1 MAETIKETINEEE
14 EVSNLNSND
23 NVADAT
29 NLNEEMANEDELGK
43 SMAETAEWKD
53 KYLRLFA
60 EFDNFKKRSFK
71 EKMEV
76 IQTGGKDV
84 IMSML
89 DVVDDMGRAEKQ
101 MDTATDIE
109 AVKEGMKLVFN
120 KLKSTLQQKGLKSFD
135 SIGQEFDVEKHEAVT
150 EIPAPRTD
158 MEGKVIDELN
168 KGYFLND
175 KLIRHAK
182 VVVGKAPNAWMK
194 TVQRLFKKK

>member
-150 EIPAPRTD
+150 EIPAPTTD

-182 VVVGKAPNAWMK
+182 VVVGKAPNA
-194 TVQRLFKKK
+194 